1 MGGRRLAA
9 RPLVGVI
16 AAAALAA
23 LAFAAA
29 AQPAGREPSALR
41 GVLLAGDTRL
51 RLLVAD
57 SPPFVLDVDSGRV
70 TRLRGVPRSRRGVLS
85 IAAAGGRGAVV
96 HDERGPGCGWPRGC
110 FYGVVAGGARA
121 IDLGRA
127 RYASPGADGRSAW
140 LVDSARGAGCS
151 VRRVGL
157 DGRTIVASRRFPCG
171 TRLDPPGGGLGL
183 VVRRTTIVDPRS
195 GRTVLRVPWS
205 IVAVAGERLL
215 LYGPG
220 HQFTLLGARDGKE
233 RRLAWPSILDFGGAG
248 LTAPRGRF
256 VVLEFGDPAWRG
268 SGAQALDLWVL
279 DTRTGAMTEVPSM
292 PAFVSLKR
300 TSQAWTRDGRLVVL
314 GEDDRGAFV
323 AVWRPGERQ
332 LALKRVGLPER
343 TSGSD
348 SFAVLG

>member
-9 RPLVGVI
+9 RLLVGVI

-23 LAFAAA
+23 LAFAAS

-41 GVLLAGDTRL
+41 GGPLESPTGL

-70 TRLRGVPRSRRGVLS
+70 TRLRGLPENRGPALS
-85 IAAAGGRGAVV
+85 IVAVGGRGAVV
-96 HDERGPGCGWPRGC
+96 HVERGPGCGWLRGC
-110 FYGVVAGGARA
+110 FYGVAAGGARA

-127 RYASPGADGRSAW
+127 RYASPGGDGRSAW

-151 VRRVGL
+151 VRHVGL

-195 GRTVLRVPWS
+195 GRTVLRVPWGV
-205 IVAVAGERLL
+205 VAVAAEQLL

-220 HQFTLLGARDGKE
+220 HRFTLLGARDGKE

-268 SGAQALDLWVL
+268 SGAQALDLWLL

-314 GEDDRGAFV
+314 GEDYRGAFV
-323 AVWRPGERQ
+323 AVWRPGERR
-332 LALKRVGLPER
+332 LALKRVELPER